1 MVKAVIFDLDGTVLD
16 TEKLLVKYWC
26 MSANEHGF
34 PMEREHALQLRSL
47 ARKYAEP
54 LLKEWFGENCDYMTL
69 RNRRMELMTKHID
82 KFGLETKAGIKEL
95 LIYLGEKGYK
105 RAVATATDLNR
116 AGGYLKDVGLY
127 DYFDC
132 IISAHQVKNGK
143 PKPDVY
149 LYAVENLGLTPDEC
163 IAVEDSPNG
172 VISASTAGC
181 KTIMVPDL
189 TEPDDDLRKQLFAVC
204 KSADEIIGVIEKEEN
219 A

>member
-1 MVKAVIFDLDGTVLD
+1 MSIKAVIFDLDGTVLD

-26 MSANEHGF
+26 MAANEFGF

-54 LLKEWFGENCDYMTL
+54 LLKEWFGAECDYMTV
-69 RNRRMELMTKHID
+69 RNRRMELMTEHINRY
-82 KFGLETKAGIKEL
+82 GLETKQGITEL
-95 LIYLGEKGYK
+95 LVYLGENGFK
-105 RAVATATDLNR
+105 RAVATATDLTR

-127 DYFDC
+127 EYFDC

-149 LYAVENLGLTPDEC
+149 LYAVGQLGLVPDEC

-172 VISASTAGC
+172 VYSASAAGC
-181 KTIMVPDL
+181 RTIMVPDL
-189 TEPDDDLRKQLFAVC
+189 TEPDSELKKLLYAVC
-204 KSADEIIGVIEKEEN
+204 PSASDIISVIRQE